1 MRMHQYAAL
10 ARELR
15 DTFEQRACATDGEAR
30 REAITNPAVRTSVPL
45 FEQCER
51 CIDRSFCLFVQCHR
65 HVLARIHHALAD
77 GRAKARF
84 LDRVKDFACV
94 IHGLHRQRAGRAAF
108 DQLRDAEPCRSAN
121 GFRRV
126 GSLQRPDALLQPINQ
141 WQIVGRAAKER
152 LAEMYVRL
160 YEAGQ
165 DGAAARVNRLIG

>member
-65 HVLARIHHALAD
+65 HVLYLIHHALAD
-77 GRAKARF
+77 VLSYAIL
-84 LDRVKDFACV
+84 LDRMYEFALV
-94 IHGLHRQRAGRAAF
+94 ING
-108 DQLRDAEPCRSAN
+108 QL
-121 GFRRV
+121 
-126 GSLQRPDALLQPINQ
+126 
-141 WQIVGRAAKER
+141 
-152 LAEMYVRL
+152 
-160 YEAGQ
+160 
-165 DGAAARVNRLIG
+165 